1 MNINIEGFFVK
12 INLPNKK
19 KCLLGCSY
27 NPEKAQISNHLA
39 ELSKTFDLCL
49 TKCDQLLYLGDFNAG
64 VEDSSVNNFCSSFNL
79 TSTIN
84 KPTCFKKPDKPS
96 CINLI
101 LTNCPKSFQNSCDI
115 EAGLSDFH
123 KLMVRVNKDNLQKIT
138 TNNYYLSQLQ
148 IFQ

>member
-27 NPEKAQISNHLA
+27 NPEKALISNHLA
-39 ELSKTFDLCL
+39 ELSRTFDLCL

-84 KPTCFKKPDKPS
+84 KPTYFKKPDKPS

-138 TNNYYLSQLQ
+138 TKNYYLSQLQ

>member
-1 MNINIEGFFVK
+1 MNDNIEGFFVK
-12 INLPNKK
+12 INLRNKK
-19 KCLLGCSY
+19 KCLPGSSY
-27 NPEKAQISNHLA
+27 KPEKALISNHLA
-39 ELSKTFDLCL
+39 ELSKTFDLYL
-49 TKCDQLLYLGDFNAG
+49 TKCDQLLYLGGFNAG

-79 TSTIN
+79 TSMIN

-101 LTNCPKSFQNSCDI
+101 LTNCSKSFQNSCDI

-123 KLMVRVNKDNLQKIT
+123 KLMVRVNEDNLQKIAT
-138 TNNYYLSQLQ
+138 KIYYLSQLQ